1 MAIHMGV
8 HGTAS
13 IPIYRRHSNGQDH
26 DLKTHENHMSKRQP
40 KEFETATDEGLS
52 FATSVAILL
61 LLAEKYPHWQ
71 FNSKQLSKISGV
83 GRTAMTQIRKA
94 SDTPFSM
101 GKCTP
106 RRLDAWLEKHPGYK
120 QTQWSSAKRDADSV
134 AKGGGSGRARG
145 TTLSSSLP

>member
-1 MAIHMGV
+1 M
-8 HGTAS
+8 
-13 IPIYRRHSNGQDH
+13 
-26 DLKTHENHMSKRQP
+26 THENHMNKRKSEDFEQP
-40 KEFETATDEGLS
+40 RDECLS
-52 FATSVAILL
+52 SATSVTILL

-71 FNSKQLSKISGV
+71 FNSKQLSKITGV

-120 QTQWSSAKRDADSV
+120 QTQWNSAKRNAECV
-134 AKGGGSGRARG
+134 AQAGGNRQARK
-145 TTLSSSLP
+145 TALSSFLP

>member
-1 MAIHMGV
+1 MVSHMDV

-13 IPIYRRHSNGQDH
+13 ILIYRRHSNGQDH
-26 DLKTHENHMSKRQP
+26 ELKTHENHMNKRQSE
-40 KEFETATDEGLS
+40 EFEPPTDEGLN

-71 FNSKQLSKISGV
+71 FNSTQLSMISGV

-106 RRLDAWLEKHPGYK
+106 RRLDAWLESHPGYK
-120 QTQWSSAKRDADSV
+120 QTQWSSVKRDAECV
-134 AKGGGSGRARG
+134 AQTGGSRRA
-145 TTLSSSLP
+145 

>member
-1 MAIHMGV
+1 M
-8 HGTAS
+8 
-13 IPIYRRHSNGQDH
+13 N
-26 DLKTHENHMSKRQP
+26 KRQSE
-40 KEFETATDEGLS
+40 EFEPPTDEGLS

-71 FNSKQLSKISGV
+71 FNSKQLCKITGV

-94 SDTPFSM
+94 SDTPFSV

-120 QTQWSSAKRDADSV
+120 QAQWSSAKRDADCV
-134 AKGGGSGRARG
+134 A
-145 TTLSSSLP
+145 